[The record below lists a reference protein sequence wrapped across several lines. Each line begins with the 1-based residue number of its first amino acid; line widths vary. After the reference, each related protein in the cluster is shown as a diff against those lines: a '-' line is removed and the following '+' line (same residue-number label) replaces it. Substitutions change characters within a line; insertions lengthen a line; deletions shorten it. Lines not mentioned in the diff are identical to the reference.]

1 LETYTIIGVAVVAA
15 VVLVLLFK
23 ARTDRFLRAGG
34 GRVTMESQSPQ
45 SQSSTSTIAVPASR
59 DPSTQAD
66 AIESA
71 LAEVPEAARAQAEQ
85 VFKGLSA
92 SHGFNIRVNANIKT
106 VIRVQTKELADAI
119 AQRERAKGM
128 DVSIIE
134 PTGAAGPDGKVDNL
148 WTVTASKGSA

>member
-1 LETYTIIGVAVVAA
+1 METYTIIGVAVVSA
-15 VVLVLLFK
+15 VVLVMLFK
-23 ARTDRFLRAGG
+23 ARTDRFLQAGG
-34 GRVTMESQSPQ
+34 GRVTMESQSPA
-45 SQSSTSTIAVPASR
+45 SQSSTANVTIPATGG
-59 DPSTQAD
+59 PTAQAD

-71 LAEVPEAARAQAEQ
+71 LAEIPEAARVQAEQ
-85 VFKGLSA
+85 AFKGLSA

-106 VIRVQTKELADAI
+106 VIRVQKKELADAI

-134 PTGAAGPDGKVDNL
+134 PTGAVGPDGKPDNL